1 MTSQH
6 SPCMGKALTNANAA
20 ALNARDTS
28 RATPRAVS
36 RTEPGLDREAP
47 SRAPA
52 AAAALIVLLASGP
65 AFAASG
71 TSNVNTLFQ
80 TILDTMQD
88 VAVVIAT
95 IAFVYAGFKML
106 FLRASIEAVSG
117 PLIGGVVIGAAA
129 WIANLLV
136 S

>member
-6 SPCMGKALTNANAA
+6 SPCVEQAFDNRNGSVAA
-20 ALNARDTS
+20 A
-28 RATPRAVS
+28 
-36 RTEPGLDREAP
+36 G
-47 SRAPA
+47 SRAPTA
-52 AAAALIVLLASGP
+52 AVALLTALLASGP

>member
-1 MTSQH
+1 MHASLRVAAR
-6 SPCMGKALTNANAA
+6 SA
-20 ALNARDTS
+20 ALAPL
-28 RATPRAVS
+28 AL
-36 RTEPGLDREAP
+36 PGVAL
-47 SRAPA
+47 A
-52 AAAALIVLLASGP
+52 AG
-65 AFAASG
+65 G
-71 TSNVNTLFQ
+71 TSNINTLFQ

-106 FLRASIEAVSG
+106 FLRASLEAVSG

-129 WIANLLV
+129 WIAKLLV

>member
-1 MTSQH
+1 MKKNSHHFRQ
-6 SPCMGKALTNANAA
+6 ALALA
-20 ALNARDTS
+20 AL
-28 RATPRAVS
+28 
-36 RTEPGLDREAP
+36 L
-47 SRAPA
+47 A
-52 AAAALIVLLASGP
+52 ASP

-71 TSNVNTLFQ
+71 TSNISTLFQ
-80 TILDTMQD
+80 TVLDTMQD

-129 WIANLLV
+129 WIANLLI

>member
-6 SPCMGKALTNANAA
+6 SPCVEQAFDNRNGSAA
-20 ALNARDTS
+20 A
-28 RATPRAVS
+28 
-36 RTEPGLDREAP
+36 PG
-47 SRAPA
+47 SRAPTA
-52 AAAALIVLLASGP
+52 AVALLTALLASGP